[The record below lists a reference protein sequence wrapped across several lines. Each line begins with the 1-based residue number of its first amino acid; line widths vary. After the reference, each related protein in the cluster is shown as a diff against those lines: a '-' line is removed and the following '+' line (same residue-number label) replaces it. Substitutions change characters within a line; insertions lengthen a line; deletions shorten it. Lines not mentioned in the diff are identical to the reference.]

1 MEQAILHE
9 RMFVAGEEPSGD
21 RVNTYHKLKR
31 IESILDALEPE
42 EVHFLQQTMFGKI
55 ISLAD
60 NPSFSG
66 RFGQFVIVRILHVKK
81 VQDLVSLLWKPLRM
95 SMHEFA
101 QVTSLNCSKIPK
113 INCKRKKHPIK
124 EKLDWREL
132 IGSLK
137 FCLVDTT
144 IEMLQKKK
152 IKDREMRLK
161 YVCLTFTSCVL
172 IPTSH
177 FPRIIPEHVEMIRK

>member
-1 MEQAILHE
+1 MKSQLLHLRVRDPFEIALFSNFCIFISPDLLLFLQRNKTLSLSPSDTMEQAILHE

-81 VQDLVSLLWKPLRM
+81 VQDLVSLL
-95 SMHEFA
+95 
-101 QVTSLNCSKIPK
+101 
-113 INCKRKKHPIK
+113 
-124 EKLDWREL
+124 
-132 IGSLK
+132 
-137 FCLVDTT
+137 
-144 IEMLQKKK
+144 
-152 IKDREMRLK
+152 
-161 YVCLTFTSCVL
+161 
-172 IPTSH
+172 
-177 FPRIIPEHVEMIRK
+177 